1 MPMNERRLSLVVA
14 LSMLIVA
21 AGCLPPIAYKAENQF
36 RNDMAGQ
43 HNNCVLQARA
53 ACQGAEDVD
62 SCVANHA
69 SGCVGKVAST
79 PDPYRQS
86 ALPSGVTESLP
97 NPNVVLGDPD
107 INPYMEGNLP
117 Y

>member
-1 MPMNERRLSLVVA
+1 MPMTKRLPALGLSTLV
-14 LSMLIVA
+14 LSIA
-21 AGCLPPIAYKAENQF
+21 AGCLPPIDYKAENQF
-36 RNDMAGQ
+36 QNDMAGQ
-43 HNNCVLQARA
+43 HNNCVLQARE
-53 ACQGAEDVD
+53 ACQGSEDVD

-69 SGCVGKVAST
+69 SGCVGRVAST

-86 ALPSGVTESLP
+86 ALPSGVAESLP

>member
-1 MPMNERRLSLVVA
+1 MSIQRLLAPAV
-14 LSMLIVA
+14 LLCA
-21 AGCLPPIAYKAENQF
+21 ATACLPPMDYKAEHQF
-36 RNDMAGQ
+36 QNDMAGQ
-43 HNNCVLQARA
+43 QNNCVLAARQ
-53 ACQGAEDVD
+53 ACQGSEDVN

-69 SGCVGKVAST
+69 SSCVGHVAST

-86 ALPSGVTESLP
+86 ILPSGVDESLP